1 MSALQTAV
9 RQIDGRVEERRMF
22 EPNYWKA
29 RFESFRKTH
38 LTPVLAPV
46 LKKFRSSMPA
56 SRLTLWQ
63 HIVLLNRSF
72 RRKLRD
78 SGLRLLIVAALGL
91 GIITGLILRSK
102 SPTSGL
108 YWLWSFDK
116 TYSLEHNSLLQSFA
130 FLAAIVALFLGMA
143 SSVTDIIKVCRTMGR
158 ARLLKINLSTCATAK
173 SVTLVVSNFFPIA
186 LY

>member
-1 MSALQTAV
+1 
-9 RQIDGRVEERRMF
+9 MF

-63 HIVLLNRSF
+63 HIVLLDRSF

-116 TYSLEHNSLLQSFA
+116 TYSLEHNSLLQSFP

-143 SSVTDIIKVCRTMGR
+143 SSVTE
-158 ARLLKINLSTCATAK
+158 INKEWAIMRPDRPMKCKLHDLA
-173 SVTLVVSNFFPIA
+173 A
-186 LY
+186 LAILPPPVA